1 MKSFILI
8 LFIIGLCLMILGYTE
23 NYKNCPL
30 PKIEYRYI
38 PRNFYEEQI
47 ADSNLKNL
55 YSDMFN
61 KQEAWSRYPIGD
73 LSDNG
78 VTNTSNFI
86 ESVDYESV
94 SDSE

>member
-8 LFIIGLCLMILGYTE
+8 LFVIGIVLITVGYME

-38 PRNFYEEQI
+38 PRSFYEEQI
-47 ADSNLKNL
+47 TNVNLKNL

-61 KQEAWSRYPIGD
+61 NADTWSKYPVGNEDTPTFNPINYG
-73 LSDNG
+73 
-78 VTNTSNFI
+78 NFI
-86 ESVDYESV
+86 QEYGRTPK
-94 SDSE
+94 